1 MFPLEVYK
9 RLREEQRELA
19 VRIGRLNQF
28 IDNHDNMGTSK
39 ELDDDYMDLLRDQL
53 ESMKAYNGCLI
64 QRIGFAV
71 TEGITPLERSR
82 GNQAIRRDVKQFR
95 ESCKIDPRD
104 PAKQDPDKQDPDK
117 VVAYED
123 YGNFDFDPIP
133 KQDPAKTVAD
143 ADVHNL
149 FGFHVERWT
158 DVL

>member
-28 IDNHDNMGTSK
+28 IDNHDNMGTNK

-71 TEGITPLERSR
+71 TDGIAPQERSR
-82 GNQAIRRDVKQFR
+82 CNQAILRDVKQFR
-95 ESCKIDPRD
+95 ESCKPDPRD
-104 PAKQDPDKQDPDK
+104 PAPKQDSDK
-117 VVAYED
+117 VVADDED
-123 YGNFDFDPIP
+123 AHNF
-133 KQDPAKTVAD
+133 
-143 ADVHNL
+143 

>member
-19 VRIGRLNQF
+19 LRIGRLAQF
-28 IDNHDNMGTSK
+28 IDNHDNMGTNK

-53 ESMKAYNGCLI
+53 ESMQAYNGCLI

-71 TEGITPLERSR
+71 TDGIAPLERSR
-82 GNQAIRRDVKQFR
+82 GNQAILRDVKKFR
-95 ESCKIDPRD
+95 ETDPRD
-104 PAKQDPDKQDPDK
+104 PAPKQNPAKQDSDK
-117 VVAYED
+117 VVADED
-123 YGNFDFDPIP
+123 EHNF
-133 KQDPAKTVAD
+133 
-143 ADVHNL
+143 

>member
-28 IDNHDNMGTSK
+28 IDNHDK

-71 TEGITPLERSR
+71 TDGIAPQERSR
-82 GNQAIRRDVKQFR
+82 CNQAILRDVKKFR
-95 ESCKIDPRD
+95 ETDPRD
-104 PAKQDPDKQDPDK
+104 PAKQDPDRVVACEDYCNFNCYFDPD
-117 VVAYED
+117 
-123 YGNFDFDPIP
+123 I
-133 KQDPAKTVAD
+133 
-143 ADVHNL
+143 L
-149 FGFHVERWT
+149 
-158 DVL
+158 

>member
-39 ELDDDYMDLLRDQL
+39 ELNDDYMDILRDQL
-53 ESMKAYNGCLI
+53 ESMKDYNSCLVH
-64 QRIGFAV
+64 RIGIAV
-71 TEGITPLERSR
+71 TEGIAPQERSR
-82 GNQAIRRDVKQFR
+82 GNQAILRDVKKFR
-95 ESCKIDPRD
+95 ESCEPDPRD
-104 PAKQDPDKQDPDK
+104 PAKQDADR
-117 VVAYED
+117 VVVNEA

-133 KQDPAKTVAD
+133 KQDSDKVVAD
-143 ADVHNL
+143 DAGAHNL

>member
-28 IDNHDNMGTSK
+28 IDNHDK

-53 ESMKAYNGCLI
+53 ESMKDYNSCLVY
-64 QRIGFAV
+64 RIGIAV
-71 TEGITPLERSR
+71 TEGIAPQERSR
-82 GNQAIRRDVKQFR
+82 GNQAILRDVKKFR
-95 ESCKIDPRD
+95 ETDPRD
-104 PAKQDPDKQDPDK
+104 PAPKQDSDR
-117 VVAYED
+117 VVVNEA

-133 KQDPAKTVAD
+133 KQDSDKVVAD
-143 ADVHNL
+143 EDEHNF